1 MGKRILVVEDEV
13 EVREAL
19 REMFTSAGYE
29 VAVAEDGYD
38 AVEKAVSEDYDLI
51 TMDVRMPRLN
61 GIRATD
67 ILRERRPSV
76 PVVIVSGYLGNDFKY
91 RKALEDMGVRHFL
104 EKPFSMAE
112 AVRVIREAMGED
124 KKSPES

>member
-1 MGKRILVVEDEV
+1 MGKRILVVEDEA

-91 RKALEDMGVRHFL
+91 RKALEDLGVRHFL

-112 AVRVIREAMGED
+112 AMRVIREAMGDGGSE
-124 KKSPES
+124 

>member
-1 MGKRILVVEDEV
+1 MGKRILVVEDEA

-76 PVVIVSGYLGNDFKY
+76 PVVIVSGYLGSDFKY
-91 RKALEDMGVRHFL
+91 RNTLEDMGVRHFL

-112 AVRVIREAMGED
+112 AVRVIREAMGEGEN
-124 KKSPES
+124 K

>member
-1 MGKRILVVEDEV
+1 MGRRILVVEDEA

-19 REMFTSAGYE
+19 REMFTSSGYE

-51 TMDVRMPRLN
+51 TMDVRMPKLN

-67 ILRERRPSV
+67 ILRERRPSI
-76 PVVIVSGYLGNDFKY
+76 PVVIVSGYLGSDFKY

-104 EKPFSMAE
+104 EKPFTMAE
-112 AVRVIREAMGED
+112 AISVIEMAMGRD
-124 KKSPES
+124 GKAP